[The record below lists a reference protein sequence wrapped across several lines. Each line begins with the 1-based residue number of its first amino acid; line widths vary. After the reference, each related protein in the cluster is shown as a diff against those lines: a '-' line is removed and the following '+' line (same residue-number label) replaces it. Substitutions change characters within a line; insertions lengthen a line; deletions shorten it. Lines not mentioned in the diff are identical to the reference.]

1 MPERRSDD
9 ATFVPPGESNVRS
22 APNFIS
28 PHLETELA
36 VPALAVIE
44 LGPAGLA
51 IAFAAGIVSFSS
63 PCVLPLVPGYLSF
76 VSGVGFDEL
85 GARPRRVTL
94 STAAF
99 VAGFTTMFVA
109 LGAGVAWFGSALL
122 ENRRSLE
129 IAAGVLIIVAAIT
142 FVGLPLPR
150 ILSLERRMSFDRFRG
165 GGLLMSALVGVAF
178 AIGWTPCVGPTLAA
192 ILTLSAGGGGAVEGA
207 ILLAA
212 FSLGLG
218 FPFLLFGLA
227 FTRSLGLVRWLRSHW
242 RAVSLTSATLLVA
255 FGVLLIT
262 GDLVELTSR
271 LARFTGWQ
279 I

>member
-1 MPERRSDD
+1 MPERRTDN
-9 ATFVPPGESNVRS
+9 ATFVPPGESNLRS
-22 APNFIS
+22 ARAVFPR
-28 PHLETELA
+28 LDETELA
-36 VPALAVIE
+36 VLSLAVIE
-44 LGPAGLA
+44 LGPAGVA
-51 IAFAAGIVSFSS
+51 IAFAAGVVSFTS

-85 GARPRRVTL
+85 GARPRRVAL

-122 ENRRSLE
+122 ANRRPLE
-129 IAAGVLIIVAAIT
+129 IAAGVFIILAAIT

-150 ILSLERRMSFDRFRG
+150 IVSLERRMSFDRFHG
-165 GGLLMSALVGVAF
+165 GGLLMSTLVGVAF

-218 FPFLLFGLA
+218 LPFLLFGLA

-242 RAVSLTSATLLVA
+242 RLVSVASATLLVA
-255 FGVLLIT
+255 FGVLLIS
-262 GDLVELTSR
+262 GDLVELTTR
-271 LARFTGWQ
+271 LARYTGWQ